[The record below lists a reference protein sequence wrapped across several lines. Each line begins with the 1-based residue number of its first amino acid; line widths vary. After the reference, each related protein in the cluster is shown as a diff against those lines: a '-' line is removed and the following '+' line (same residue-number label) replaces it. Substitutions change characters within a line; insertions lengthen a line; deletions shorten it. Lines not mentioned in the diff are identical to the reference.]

1 MNLIKLKDIMQTKN
15 ITAYQLAKKSG
26 LSQSGVSYIL
36 NGKRKCT
43 LESSVRI
50 ANALKLTSK
59 QIIDIFYKE
68 EK

>member
-1 MNLIKLKDIMQTKN
+1 MNLIKLKDIMQTKD
-15 ITAYQLAKKSG
+15 ITAYR
-26 LSQSGVSYIL
+26 LSQLSGISAAGVSYIL

-43 LESSVRI
+43 LASSVRI

-68 EK
+68 DK